1 MSTHRRARA
10 DARLLVDCPDRP
22 GIVAAVSGFLAD
34 QGANVLDSSQH
45 STDPDG
51 GTFFMRMA
59 FRIDGAPEERYG
71 FEAAFEREVAERF
84 SMRWR
89 VTWPESR
96 PRRVAVLVSK
106 ADHALLELLW
116 RWRNDELDADVRLVI
131 SNHDVLR
138 STVEGFGVPFHHL
151 PIGDDG
157 KVAQERRVHER
168 LAAEGVE
175 LVVLARYMQIL
186 TADFVARWPRRI
198 INIHHSFLPAFVGA
212 DPYRRAYERGVKLI
226 GATAHYVTDDLDE
239 GPIIA
244 QDVTRV
250 SHRESVRDLRRLGK
264 EVERTVLARAVEAHL
279 DDAILVHGNKTIVF
293 AS

>member
-22 GIVAAVSGFLAD
+22 GIVAAVSGFLAER
-34 QGANVLDSSQH
+34 GANVLDSSQH

-59 FRIDGAPEERYG
+59 FRTDEDGDRRDA
-71 FEAAFEREVAERF
+71 FEADFARDVGRPF

-89 VTWPESR
+89 LTWPEDR
-96 PRRVAVLVSK
+96 PRRIAILASK

-116 RWRNDELDADVRLVI
+116 RWRNDELEADVRLVA
-131 SNHDVLR
+131 SNHDLLR
-138 STVEGFGVPFHHL
+138 GTVEGFGVPFHHL
-151 PIGDDG
+151 PIGSTG
-157 KVAQERRVHER
+157 KAEQERRLHDLLES
-168 LAAEGVE
+168 EGVE

-186 TADFVARWPRRI
+186 SPDLVGRWPRRI

-244 QDVTRV
+244 QEVTRV

-293 AS
+293 AT

>member
-1 MSTHRRARA
+1 MSSHRRARA

-22 GIVAAVSGFLAD
+22 GIVAAVSGFLAA

-45 STDPDG
+45 TTDPDG

-59 FRIDGAPEERYG
+59 FRLDGDAGSRRRFEE
-71 FEAAFEREVAERF
+71 AFEREVAEPF
-84 SMRWR
+84 AMRWR
-89 VTWPESR
+89 TAWPEVR
-96 PRRVAVLVSK
+96 PRPLAILVSK

-116 RWRNDELDADVRLVI
+116 RWRNDELDADVRLVA
-131 SNHDVLR
+131 SNHDRLR
-138 STVEGFGVPFHHL
+138 EVVEGFGVPFHHL
-151 PIGDDG
+151 PIVEDG
-157 KVAQERRVHER
+157 KRAQEER
-168 LAAEGVE
+168 LHALLADEGIE

-186 TADFVARWPRRI
+186 SPELVARWPRKI

-226 GATAHYVTDDLDE
+226 GATAHYVTDELDE

-244 QDVTRV
+244 QDVAPV
-250 SHRESVRDLRRLGK
+250 SHRESVRDLRRRGK